1 MHGLIAYS
9 GPDSVGARRI
19 IETIA
24 AGGLELASSSD
35 GRTLVAVHGAGSVT
49 RLVTEQG
56 TATAFYGSAAQ
67 GCMSSSASL
76 LDADPDD
83 VVAAGFDSDGRL
95 VVAAG
100 RGSHR
105 IFVVHDTSGG
115 VWVSSSLHSLR
126 RANPSLRLDRSYE
139 DFLLGFGF
147 VPDPHSMYDGVRV
160 LKAGTRV
167 SPASANGG
175 IENVTPISYAPNTST
190 KRDEIIDA
198 LHDTLVETIAEQ
210 AGTHRRHAVLLG
222 GFDSA
227 LVAAVLVGL
236 GHEVE
241 TYTFRF
247 ADKTYVQRNI
257 DQFTAHLG
265 VRHHWVDFDSSVIA
279 ENLRGFADTFTQP
292 CSQPHYQIHTLHA
305 ARRIAADGHDH
316 IFTGDGCDAIFLGYP
331 TVSRRASISAAT
343 KRIPPAL
350 TRLAIG
356 GLSNSIVERRLGH
369 VARMVRGTL
378 NNRLLDEI
386 VGAHLPTQVFDAA
399 ALARLRESAPPH
411 QAEEVLAIRTR
422 LAAGLD
428 NLNRTQLAFNGNGL
442 NGQSKVKVDGAVA
455 STGIAQASPFM
466 HSRLRTFVS
475 GIPFEYLRS
484 QGSSAASA
492 GKEILVD
499 MVRRRGLL
507 PDVVIDQP
515 KQSPSDSPV
524 DDWYMN
530 ELRDEIMSQ
539 LGDLPFSWNRRYV
552 EGLLAPK
559 LAESWYRNKVS
570 ISHHTMQVI
579 GLLASYA
586 SFNRASER

>member
-1 MHGLIAYS
+1 
-9 GPDSVGARRI
+9 
-19 IETIA
+19 
-24 AGGLELASSSD
+24 
-35 GRTLVAVHGAGSVT
+35 
-49 RLVTEQG
+49 
-56 TATAFYGSAAQ
+56 
-67 GCMSSSASL
+67 
-76 LDADPDD
+76 
-83 VVAAGFDSDGRL
+83 
-95 VVAAG
+95 
-100 RGSHR
+100 
-105 IFVVHDTSGG
+105 
-115 VWVSSSLHSLR
+115 
-126 RANPSLRLDRSYE
+126 
-139 DFLLGFGF
+139 
-147 VPDPHSMYDGVRV
+147 
-160 LKAGTRV
+160 
-167 SPASANGG
+167 
-175 IENVTPISYAPNTST
+175 
-190 KRDEIIDA
+190 
-198 LHDTLVETIAEQ
+198 
-210 AGTHRRHAVLLG
+210 
-222 GFDSA
+222 
-227 LVAAVLVGL
+227 
-236 GHEVE
+236 
-241 TYTFRF
+241 
-247 ADKTYVQRNI
+247 
-257 DQFTAHLG
+257 
-265 VRHHWVDFDSSVIA
+265 
-279 ENLRGFADTFTQP
+279 
-292 CSQPHYQIHTLHA
+292 
-305 ARRIAADGHDH
+305 
-316 IFTGDGCDAIFLGYP
+316 
-331 TVSRRASISAAT
+331 
-343 KRIPPAL
+343 
-350 TRLAIG
+350 
-356 GLSNSIVERRLGH
+356 LSNSIVERRLGH